1 MNESLLQHFDTIG
14 LEQLGDKQLLNRI
27 DRKFYLKLS
36 LLPDLLSQLTRHYSV
51 LEVNGQRCISYQT
64 HYFDTAERTFYTM
77 HHNGRSRRLKI
88 RHRSYGSGGSNY
100 WEIKLRDNKLR
111 TRKLRMAT
119 NCAASVIEE
128 LNTWIKNFDNLVN
141 HKIEP
146 VLAVGYNRFT
156 LVSNFMAE
164 RVTIDTNLFFEHSG
178 KTAAFDGLA
187 IVEVKQSSLKGS
199 IAAEA
204 VKAMGIRQGGLSKYC
219 TGLSALD
226 SKLKQNNFKPKLRA
240 LQQMLI
246 FPDCKPT
253 FYA

>member
-1 MNESLLQHFDTIG
+1 
-14 LEQLGDKQLLNRI
+14 
-27 DRKFYLKLS
+27 
-36 LLPDLLSQLTRHYSV
+36 
-51 LEVNGQRCISYQT
+51 
-64 HYFDTAERTFYTM
+64 
-77 HHNGRSRRLKI
+77 
-88 RHRSYGSGGSNY
+88 
-100 WEIKLRDNKLR
+100 
-111 TRKLRMAT
+111 MAT